1 MPTRQAERRIPPN
14 HLFAITAFLALA
26 SAGHAFGA
34 PSLALGDV
42 NTILGQAAQAA
53 ATYSPNSVIAVTD
66 REGFVLG
73 VYGVSGPPTAT
84 QTANAIAKAGTAAF
98 LSSGGEA
105 FTSRTAGYII
115 QPHFPPGISN
125 TSPGP
130 LVGVGFSSLPF
141 SDINHFRNPANPAIG
156 IPGTSLSGNPG
167 GVPLYEGG
175 ILVGGVGVD
184 SGTTPDALNFVPG
197 PDIDENIA
205 VMAQSGYGPPS
216 SILATQVLINGIRL
230 PYTDFTGGS
239 AGTAALIPGNF
250 DPAFPAT
257 ASPGAPFQ
265 AGLLPYNTNP
275 LTQTAI
281 PILPVPSPLSTISG
295 GEVRDPI
302 IASPIATPVNGQPR
316 LSQAEVTT
324 ILYQAAVRAAQT
336 RGAIRNPL
344 GSAAEVFIV
353 VIDYYNTTGAGVPV
367 APDAPLPPPSTAP
380 YAFPRPQVLGSFRTP
395 DATIFSY
402 DVAAQKART
411 ALFFSNNTM
420 ALSSRAVGF
429 LAQSTYP
436 PGIDGTAAGPY
447 YLLQNALSQN
457 PIPPATPNANA
468 SVNPFLPN
476 GITIFPGGFP
486 LYRNGVLIGAIGVS
500 GDGVDQDDLI
510 SAAGTVGFEAPTAI
524 RADEYTYRGAR
535 LPYAK
540 FPQNASL

>member
-1 MPTRQAERRIPPN
+1 MMILRNYWLAIGV
-14 HLFAITAFLALA
+14 FAALA
-26 SAGHAFGA
+26 GTGHAA
-34 PSLALGDV
+34 PPSLTLSDV
-42 NTILGQAAQAA
+42 NAVLGQAAQAA
-53 ATYSPNSVIAVTD
+53 TIYSPKSVIAVTD

-73 VYGVSGPPTAT
+73 VYGVAGAPSAT

-115 QPHFPPGISN
+115 QPHFPPGIGN
-125 TSPGP
+125 TAPGP

-141 SDINHFRNPANPAIG
+141 SDINHFRNPANPAVG

-167 GVPLYEGG
+167 GVPLYKGG
-175 ILVGGVGVD
+175 VLVGGVGVD
-184 SGTTPDALNFVPG
+184 SSTTSDALIYVAG
-197 PDIDENIA
+197 ADVDEDIA
-205 VMAQSGYGPPS
+205 VIAQSGYAPPA

-230 PYTDFTGGS
+230 PYTDFSGGS
-239 AGTAALIPGNF
+239 LGSKALIAANFAPG
-250 DPAFPAT
+250 FPAT
-257 ASPGAPFQ
+257 ASPGMPFQ
-265 AGLLPYNTNP
+265 AGLLPNNTNL
-275 LTQTAI
+275 LTQMPI
-281 PILPVPSPLSTISG
+281 PILPVPAPLSAISG

-302 IASPIATPVNGQPR
+302 IASPVGTPVKGQPR
-316 LSQAEVTT
+316 LTQAEVST
-324 ILYQAAVRAAQT
+324 ILFQAAVRASQT
-336 RGAIRNPL
+336 RGAIRNPA
-344 GSAAEVFIV
+344 GSPAEVFIV
-353 VIDYYNTTGAGVPV
+353 VVDYYNTTVAGVPL
-367 APDAPLPPPSTAP
+367 APAAPKPPASTAP

-411 ALFFSNNTM
+411 ALFFSNNTFAM
-420 ALSSRAVGF
+420 SSRTVGF

-436 PGIDGTAAGPY
+436 PGIDGTAPGPY
-447 YLLQNALSQN
+447 YLLQNSLS
-457 PIPPATPNANA
+457 ASAAANANA
-468 SVNPFLPN
+468 AINAFLPN

-510 SAAGTVGFEAPTAI
+510 GAAGTVGFEAPNAI
-524 RADEYTYRGAR
+524 RADQYAYRGAR

>member
-1 MPTRQAERRIPPN
+1 MSVRS
-14 HLFAITAFLALA
+14 HLSI
-26 SAGHAFGA
+26 SAGLVLLVAAASSARAAG
-34 PSLALGDV
+34 PALTVADV
-42 NTILGQAAQAA
+42 NTVIGQAAQAA
-53 ATYSPNSVIAVTD
+53 IIYSPQAVIAVTD

-73 VYGVSGPPTAT
+73 VYGVAGPPTAT
-84 QTANAIAKAGTAAF
+84 QTANAIAKAGTAAY

-115 QPHFPPGISN
+115 QPHFPPGIIN

-141 SDINHFRNPANPAIG
+141 SDINHFRNPANPAVG
-156 IPGTSLSGNPG
+156 IPGTSLSGDPG

-175 ILVGGVGVD
+175 VLVGGVGVD
-184 SGTTPDALNFVPG
+184 SSTTADALNFVPG
-197 PDIDENIA
+197 ADVDENIA
-205 VMAQSGYGPPS
+205 VIAQNGYAPVQG
-216 SILATQVLINGIRL
+216 ILATQVLLNGIRL
-230 PYTDFTGGS
+230 PYTDFSGGGMGVHALVPANIS
-239 AGTAALIPGNF
+239 AT
-250 DPAFPAT
+250 FPIV

-265 AGLLPYNTNP
+265 AGLAPYNTGP
-275 LTQTAI
+275 FPQTPI
-281 PILPVPSPLSTISG
+281 PITPVPAPLSAITG

-302 IASPIATPVNGQPR
+302 IGSPIATPVDGQPR

-324 ILYQAAVRAAQT
+324 ILYQAAVAASTT
-336 RGAIRNPL
+336 RGAIRNPA
-344 GSAAEVFIV
+344 GSPAEVFIV
-353 VIDYYNTTGAGVPV
+353 VIDYYGTDAGGVAVPP
-367 APDAPLPPPSTAP
+367 AAPLPPPSIAP
-380 YAFPRPQVLGSFRTP
+380 YAFPRPGVLGSFRTP

-411 ALFFSNNTM
+411 ALFFSTNSM
-420 ALSSRAVGF
+420 AMSTRTVGF

-436 PGIDGTAAGPY
+436 PGIDGTAPGPY
-447 YLLQNALSQN
+447 YLLQNSLSASA
-457 PIPPATPNANA
+457 PGNANA
-468 SVNPFLPN
+468 AVNAFLPN

-510 SAAGTVGFEAPTAI
+510 SASGTVGFEAPDSI
-524 RADEYTYRGAR
+524 RADEFTYRGAR